1 MRICLLLF
9 TALVGAQALHAAP
22 AVEDLSAPPLVT
34 AKAWAIADGKTG
46 ELLWGHKA
54 DEPRKSASTTKM
66 MCAYIILLLAEK
78 EPAVLNDPVTFSKL
92 ADDTAGSTADIKV
105 GESLP
110 LRDCLRGLLL
120 PSGNDAGNAL
130 AEHFNSRFAP
140 PDDAMLSFGLA
151 SPALATR
158 VNFIAEMNRTA
169 RRLGLTN
176 TKYRSSFGDGGADT
190 DRTTTVR
197 DLTRVAWHAMQ
208 VPLFREIVGTQKY
221 ECDVRTPDGGSR
233 RAKWE
238 NTNQLLGLDLGY
250 DGVKTGTTTL
260 AGQCL
265 VASGRRGGDHLIV
278 AVLGSATDA
287 RFVDARNLFRW
298 AWERRAG
305 R

>member
-1 MRICLLLF
+1 MNNDPNKPPTPGASGTGRWSVF
-9 TALVGAQALHAAP
+9 TDDNFHLYDARERDCEG
-22 AVEDLSAPPLVT
+22 
-34 AKAWAIADGKTG
+34 
-46 ELLWGHKA
+46 
-54 DEPRKSASTTKM
+54 
-66 MCAYIILLLAEK
+66 IILLLAEK
-78 EPAVLNDPVTFSKL
+78 EPAVLNEPVTFSKL